1 MSNCKGLKGE
11 QRKKC
16 MSEYVKNSKS
26 MFPRFDQGV
35 DTVLTSSG
43 RGSRSAIKSYNTTKA
58 MNYNPSG
65 PLFQKTITRSD
76 GTISAHTITK
86 KQ

>member
-16 MSEYVKNSKS
+16 MSEYVKKSKS
-26 MFPRFDQGV
+26 LFSKFDQGV
-35 DTVLTSSG
+35 DTVLTTSG
-43 RGSRSAIKSYNTTKA
+43 KGSRSAIKSHNTTKA
-58 MNYNPSG
+58 MNYNSSG

-76 GTISAHTITK
+76 GTISAHTITP